1 MWLTAYGRNF
11 YNSVIA
17 NCVSNGYAAS
27 FDGINDFAIN
37 NGTILQTTGVLQKQW
52 VSLWIKDLDTAA
64 KNGGETMFS
73 QGFGGNSS
81 SNAWYLA
88 YNTRA
93 SNGTDLNAITFQ
105 WQSNGTGNRVV
116 KRWNLFGANTPITGS
131 TSITDFWLSTN
142 GNINTNPNGFVHI
155 LLIMDVPAVGQAM
168 TTGNYDLYWNGQL
181 LTQNTT
187 PNIENGVAFAQGGT
201 PDFTIGYNTPFV
213 TGFTNARI
221 DELFATN
228 SSNSSLFMTEYSLTT
243 DQDVASFLYNGGC
256 PGDIGSDGR
265 WNGLWWRFENN
276 WNADSG
282 TNPFNPI
289 NGATFSTD
297 HA

>member
-1 MWLTAYGRNF
+1 MITVFGRN
-11 YNSVIA
+11 YYGSSYACI
-17 NCVSNGYAAS
+17 SNGYAAS
-27 FDGINDFAIN
+27 FDGINDYATN
-37 NGTILQTTGVLQKQW
+37 NVTVLQSNSGGSSKQW

-93 SNGTDLNAITFQ
+93 SNGTNLNAITFQ

-116 KRWNLFGANTPITGS
+116 KRWDLFGANTSITGS
-131 TSITDFWLSTN
+131 TNITDFWLSTN
-142 GNINTNPNGFVHI
+142 SNINTNINGFVHI
-155 LLIMDVPAVGQAM
+155 LLIMDVPQAGQAM

-181 LTQNTT
+181 LTQNIT
-187 PNIENGVAFAQGGT
+187 PNIENGVASAQSGT

-221 DELFATN
+221 DELFVTN
-228 SSNSSLFMTEYSLTT
+228 SSNSSIFMTTYSLNT
-243 DQDVASFLYNGGC
+243 DQDVANFLYNGGC

-265 WNGLWWRFENN
+265 WDGFWWRFENS
-276 WNADSG
+276 WNPNSG
-282 TNPFNPI
+282 LNPFNPI

-297 HA
+297 AA